1 VRVIR
6 SEPSVVTA
14 VRELSRLEGA
24 EFHIE
29 RVIELTETQRR
40 LFGLVEAEDA
50 ILLVAAGEVVAGVDL
65 SKVADADIE
74 SESES
79 SSVVLRL
86 PAPEVFTT
94 RLDNERTYVHTR
106 KTDVLAR
113 RVEGLETAARREA
126 ESTLAK
132 AARDANIIGVAERSV
147 RRTLEGLMRAL
158 GYQHV
163 TIEFR
168 PTKGASPPPSPEGR
182 PE

>member
-1 VRVIR
+1 
-6 SEPSVVTA
+6 VVTA

-74 SESES
+74 SDSES

-113 RVEGLETAARREA
+113 RVDSLETDARREA

-132 AARDANIIGVAERSV
+132 AAEDANIVGVAQRSV
-147 RRTLEGLMRAL
+147 QRTLEGLMRAL
-158 GYQHV
+158 GYRRV
-163 TIEFR
+163 TIEFLPPR
-168 PTKGASPPPSPEGR
+168 EPGATKPEGR
-182 PE
+182 SQ